1 MRIKNIEKLLK
12 RTKTIVTMPD
22 PEQRIL
28 WFSDGAVYVPLFDF
42 SVLIQQQIFTLLNI
56 PVDQVDKFLYSE
68 STLPEDFNFTET
80 DQNEEL
86 LERSEILLTFGGWT
100 LEPLMT
106 AGGIIYLST
115 DDLKSFEKEDENIHL
130 YCRLTPE
137 GAPYVAVKAGMFLKG
152 LIMPKT
158 EVVTPM
164 LSNVLHYLATATD
177 NTIKKAIEKE

>member
-42 SVLIQQQIFTLLNI
+42 SVLSQSQIFTLLNI
-56 PVDQVDKFLYSE
+56 PGDQVDKFLYAE
-68 STLPEDFNFTET
+68 EQLPEEFNFTET
-80 DQNEEL
+80 DPTEEL
-86 LERSEILLTFGGWT
+86 LERGEIHLMFGGWV

-115 DDLKSFEKEDENIHL
+115 DDLNPFEKEDENIHL
-130 YCRLTPE
+130 YCRMTPD

-152 LIMPKT
+152 LILPKI

-177 NTIKKAIEKE
+177 NTIKRAFEKE